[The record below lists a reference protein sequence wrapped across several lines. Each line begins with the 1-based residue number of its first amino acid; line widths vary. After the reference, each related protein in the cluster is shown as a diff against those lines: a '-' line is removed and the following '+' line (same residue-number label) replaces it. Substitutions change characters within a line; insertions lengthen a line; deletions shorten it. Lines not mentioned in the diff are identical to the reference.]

1 MADISTT
8 VLVPAESY
16 DLCTLAEVKTMIGLD
31 PTDTSEDALLAMWIT
46 QYSDIIATL
55 CNRTFGYET
64 VNETWRGDTK
74 PYDTDNARVFLTRYP
89 VVASDIT
96 SVTGPDGTDL
106 SSGFELESVSGKL
119 QFFNVSWSEPIRI
132 SYSGGYQLPDD
143 APPALKQ
150 ALAML
155 VQIARVWQS
164 RSLTAGVRSI
174 SHRESRV
181 QFFDIFQELGK
192 MGAPGPLGVATGMI
206 NSLLYKYT
214 RFYV

>member
-1 MADISTT
+1 MADISVNVIT
-8 VLVPAESY
+8 PAESY
-16 DLCTLAEVKTMIGLD
+16 DLCTLEEVKTMIGID

-55 CNRTFGYET
+55 CNRVFGYEQ
-64 VNETWRGDTK
+64 VAETWRGDTK

-89 VVASDIT
+89 VSPTDIVQ
-96 SVTGPDGTDL
+96 VTGPDGADL
-106 SSGFELESVSGKL
+106 SQSYELEQVSGKM

-132 SYSGGYQLPDD
+132 TYSGGYNLPEE

-155 VQIARVWQS
+155 AQIARVWQS

-192 MGAPGPLGVATGMI
+192 MGAPGPLGVAQGML

-214 RFYV
+214 RYYL